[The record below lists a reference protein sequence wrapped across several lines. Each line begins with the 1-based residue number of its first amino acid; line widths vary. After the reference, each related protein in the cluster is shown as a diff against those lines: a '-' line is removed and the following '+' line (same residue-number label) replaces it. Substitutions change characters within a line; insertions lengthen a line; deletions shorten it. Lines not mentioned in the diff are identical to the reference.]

1 MNSLPDDAHLPVQ
14 LTHLL
19 MLSMEG
25 LISEAQHEQ
34 MKKLLI
40 ENAEARAYYYDFIAS
55 YVAINSLVTSGDAAA
70 FSPRC
75 LDKDMWEELA
85 AVEMNSPTI
94 FLPKTPKETAVQN
107 LEQSGIPHKSSKL
120 SLVSLV
126 MSAAAILFIV
136 LFARFA
142 PVRGKIVVARLS
154 NTINANWE
162 DATGQIVSGCDL
174 FAGPMKLTQG
184 LAEILM
190 DNGAIV
196 IIQAPSRFSLES
208 PSQILLQQ
216 GKLVVKVDGASEQSF
231 VVRSP
236 HASIVDYGT
245 EFGVRVDASGNTAAH
260 VYQGKVELRS
270 GANPLRFENRLLLM
284 PNQAGQADTLG
295 NLTDEQGLSGQF
307 VRSEEFD
314 IKLKASRGSGYHRW
328 LAYSLRLRRDPDLA
342 VYYTFEKDPGSP
354 DILPNVADSTRGD
367 LNGRFCSALEN
378 GQKPV
383 WCEGRWP
390 QKTALAFDRKQ
401 KQYVEADPD
410 PRFSINGP
418 ITVAAWI
425 YREADRDGG
434 HIVANRVSPVSF
446 CNYQL
451 GYRSPSDS
459 KWKHN
464 IHLARKLSTD
474 DSVNQISSTPL
485 PDAFGWILVAATHDN
500 ETLKFYL
507 NGNLVD
513 TKYWPRKQELAEAGL
528 VIGTDFAINA
538 VDRFNGKIDEIA
550 VLKRILTESEIAEM
564 YQAGKP

>member
-1 MNSLPDDAHLPVQ
+1 LRIDSAH
-14 LTHLL
+14 
-19 MLSMEG
+19 
-25 LISEAQHEQ
+25 
-34 MKKLLI
+34 
-40 ENAEARAYYYDFIAS
+40 AE
-55 YVAINSLVTSGDAAA
+55 SG
-70 FSPRC
+70 
-75 LDKDMWEELA
+75 
-85 AVEMNSPTI
+85 
-94 FLPKTPKETAVQN
+94 
-107 LEQSGIPHKSSKL
+107 
-120 SLVSLV
+120 
-126 MSAAAILFIV
+126 
-136 LFARFA
+136 
-142 PVRGKIVVARLS
+142 
-154 NTINANWE
+154 
-162 DATGQIVSGCDL
+162 
-174 FAGPMKLTQG
+174 
-184 LAEILM
+184 
-190 DNGAIV
+190 
-196 IIQAPSRFSLES
+196 
-208 PSQILLQQ
+208 
-216 GKLVVKVDGASEQSF
+216 
-231 VVRSP
+231 
-236 HASIVDYGT
+236 
-245 EFGVRVDASGNTAAH
+245 
-260 VYQGKVELRS
+260 RS
-270 GANPLRFENRLLLM
+270 GRH
-284 PNQAGQADTLG
+284 LG

-314 IKLKASRGSGYHRW
+314 IKLKASAVPAITAGWPTACGFAGPRFGSLLY
-328 LAYSLRLRRDPDLA
+328 LRERS
-342 VYYTFEKDPGSP
+342 GQS

-485 PDAFGWILVAATHDN
+485 PDAFGWILVAATHAN